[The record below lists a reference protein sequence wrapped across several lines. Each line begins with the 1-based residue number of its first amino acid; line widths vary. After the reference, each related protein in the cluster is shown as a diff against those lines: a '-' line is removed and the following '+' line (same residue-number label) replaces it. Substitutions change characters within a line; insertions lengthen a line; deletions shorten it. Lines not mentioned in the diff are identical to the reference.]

1 MLTSI
6 AKNIWSAHHPFVVNG
21 VPSTSRMTV
30 VKLHDDS
37 LWVHSP
43 IPLSAAL
50 KAQLDSLGPVK
61 YVLAPSLAHHLFVN
75 DFAKHYPAA
84 ILYGAPGLTA
94 KRPDIIGLTT
104 VQTESTPWARDLD
117 GLVFGGMP
125 KVMETV
131 WFHAASGTLI
141 LTDICQCWEG
151 DLSWQAG
158 MWAKLS
164 GVRNRFDVPFIVRM
178 LTSDKA
184 AACASAQAVL
194 HWPIERVVV
203 AHNAVI
209 EQDAKAQLERA
220 FRRFQ

>member
-30 VKLHDDS
+30 VKLHDDN

-50 KAQLDSLGPVK
+50 KAELDSLGPVK

-164 GVRNRFDVPFIVRM
+164 GVRNRFDVPLIVRM

-194 HWPIERVVV
+194 RWPIERVVV

-209 EQDAKAQLERA
+209 EQDAKAQLEHA